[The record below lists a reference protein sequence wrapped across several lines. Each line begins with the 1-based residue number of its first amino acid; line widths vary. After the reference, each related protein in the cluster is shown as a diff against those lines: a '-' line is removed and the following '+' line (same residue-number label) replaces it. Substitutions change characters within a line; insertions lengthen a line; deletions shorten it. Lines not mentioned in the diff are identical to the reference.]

1 MIFRTPY
8 LGRERGFLH
17 FGFPDEDENVEMQD
31 PIAQASIRRKN
42 PGQAALGNSP
52 YRLDKK
58 KTAVTDLQTNHC
70 NEYFF
75 LSIPE

>member
-1 MIFRTPY
+1 M
-8 LGRERGFLH
+8 
-17 FGFPDEDENVEMQD
+17 
-31 PIAQASIRRKN
+31 
-42 PGQAALGNSP
+42 LGNSP

-58 KTAVTDLQTNHC
+58 KTAVTDLQANHC

>member
-1 MIFRTPY
+1 
-8 LGRERGFLH
+8 
-17 FGFPDEDENVEMQD
+17 MQD